1 MSVQSVLAA
10 IVMVSLKG
18 VFLQAHD
25 VRDLYNRSQY
35 FDLVY
40 LLLFHCFYLYQFDM
54 QIRCDEGLPVKM
66 SIDGRNAVCGCMC
79 ACVCVC

>member
-40 LLLFHCFYLYQFDM
+40 LLLFHCFYLYQFEM

-66 SIDGRNAVCGCMC
+66 SNFSSAG
-79 ACVCVC
+79 